1 MHWDRGRPND
11 DPLLLHHILCSQ
23 ATLIHTYQPSLVVFL
38 KTYFDSLLVRVGD
51 NKWQKAQWKV
61 HFDKGL
67 GCQAT
72 NVSTQASAIFFEL
85 NFYKQSG
92 VMGRSSC
99 SCLQAVPSD
108 EPNINDTPGLL
119 LITRNSTDATFLCPQ
134 RITLMLAGNRVI
146 EFLRLADTFVTL
158 LAPTYYLD
166 SSYLQNSANTFW
178 PKVAKD
184 GSGGSSHVRPNKTLQ
199 CNHMYCGQYSKN
211 RQPVFNKPSI
221 LFNVTHIAF
230 SP

>member
-1 MHWDRGRPND
+1 MLICPSWSWPFFVK
-11 DPLLLHHILCSQ
+11 PIL
-23 ATLIHTYQPSLVVFL
+23 TD
-38 KTYFDSLLVRVGD
+38 FDSFIFCVSRSWWQQTAAGT
-51 NKWQKAQWKV
+51 KKSSFWQKV
-61 HFDKGL
+61 GL
-67 GCQAT
+67 PSHKCEHT
-72 NVSTQASAIFFEL
+72 KASAIFFEL

-92 VMGRSSC
+92 VAGSSSR

-119 LITRNSTDATFLCPQ
+119 LITCNSTDATFPCPQ

-166 SSYLQNSANTFW
+166 SSYLQDSANTFW

-184 GSGGSSHVRPNKTLQ
+184 GSGGSSDAVRPNRTSQ
-199 CNHMYCGQYSKN
+199 CNHMYCGQ
-211 RQPVFNKPSI
+211 PVF
-221 LFNVTHIAF
+221 
-230 SP
+230 